1 MGEALAL
8 AIDDKANVAL
18 GVEIDVLRPAPSDT
32 PESETFDE
40 FDQGPRVCLRR
51 RKLDELDALHLGRR
65 RKRRKT
71 GEGCVAPGGAFCCE
85 HLRPPRVANGS
96 RPPRSPRPKRRETGQ
111 DESKVPL
118 CLAVCG
124 AIRPR

>member
-1 MGEALAL
+1 MGEAL
-8 AIDDKANVAL
+8 AIDDKANVAAL

-40 FDQGPRVCLRR
+40 FDQGSRVCLPR

-71 GEGCVAPGGAFCCE
+71 GEGRIAPGGAFCCE
-85 HLRPPRVANGS
+85 PFA
-96 RPPRSPRPKRRETGQ
+96 RR
-111 DESKVPL
+111 
-118 CLAVCG
+118 A
-124 AIRPR
+124 